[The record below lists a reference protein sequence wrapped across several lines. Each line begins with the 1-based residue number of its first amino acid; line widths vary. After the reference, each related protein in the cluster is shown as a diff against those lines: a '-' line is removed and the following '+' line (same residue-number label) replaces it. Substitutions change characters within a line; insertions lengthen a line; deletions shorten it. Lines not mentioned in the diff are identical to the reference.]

1 MRSQF
6 LAVMLIAGFG
16 VAACEQEGPA
26 ENLGE
31 QVDDALDEAGDR
43 AEDVGDEIED
53 AADEVEDA
61 VD

>member
-16 VAACEQEGPA
+16 LAGCEQDGPA

-31 QVDDALDEAGDR
+31 RVDDAIDEAGDR
-43 AEDVGDEIED
+43 AEDVRDELED

-61 VD
+61 LE